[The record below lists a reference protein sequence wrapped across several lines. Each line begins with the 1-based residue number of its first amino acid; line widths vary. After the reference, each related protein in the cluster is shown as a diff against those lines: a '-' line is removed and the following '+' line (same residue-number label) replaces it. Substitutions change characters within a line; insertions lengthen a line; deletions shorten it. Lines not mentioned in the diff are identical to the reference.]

1 MKEKK
6 IVIKKAVSKENIRYA
21 CACACKWFSGSGHGR

>member
-6 IVIKKAVSKENIRYA
+6 IVIKKKIILKRRGKIVYLNFQFK
-21 CACACKWFSGSGHGR
+21 H

>member
-21 CACACKWFSGSGHGR
+21 CACKWFSGSGHGR